1 MGYSSS
7 LIQRKFKDIVGK
19 RYESVL
25 KEYSEFLLTEEE
37 LLVPEVRSILVPLDF
52 FVHDITDEAIDVLS
66 AYDATISL
74 AYITDAGV
82 IEILERAALN
92 QSSTEEFREKKE
104 EYGRKL
110 LERTAA
116 KLEEHGFSIQTRMFV
131 GHKGDDV
138 VQMAKNH
145 DMVALCRRYADG
157 ESTDASIS
165 PIVLRICQRVETPAL
180 IY

>member
-7 LIQRKFKDIVGK
+7 LIQRKFKDIVGR

-37 LLVPEVRSILVPLDF
+37 ILVPEVRSILVPLDF

-82 IEILERAALN
+82 VEILERALDRP
-92 QSSTEEFREKKE
+92 STEEFRAKKE

-116 KLEEHGFSIQTRMFV
+116 KLEEHGLSTQTRMFV

-145 DMVALCRRYADG
+145 DMVALSRRYADG

>member
-7 LIQRKFKDIVGK
+7 LIQRKFKDIVGR
-19 RYESVL
+19 RYDSVL
-25 KEYSEFLLTEEE
+25 KDYSEFLLTDEEM
-37 LLVPEVRSILVPLDF
+37 LVPEVRSILVPLDV
-52 FVHDITDEAIDVLS
+52 FVHEITDEAIDVLS

-74 AYITDAGV
+74 AYITDAEV
-82 IEILERAALN
+82 IELLEQALDRE
-92 QSSTEEFREKKE
+92 STEEFRTKKE

-116 KLEEHGFSIQTRMFV
+116 RLEEHGFSTQTRMFV

-138 VQMAKNH
+138 VRMAKNH

-157 ESTDASIS
+157 ESTDASVS

>member
-7 LIQRKFKDIVGK
+7 LIQRKFRDIVGR

-37 LLVPEVRSILVPLDF
+37 VLVPEVRSILVPLDF

-82 IEILERAALN
+82 VELLERALN
-92 QSSTEEFREKKE
+92 QSSTEEFRAKKE
-104 EYGRKL
+104 EYGRRL
-110 LERTAA
+110 LDRTAA
-116 KLEEHGFSIQTRMFV
+116 KLKEHGFSTQTRMFV

-157 ESTDASIS
+157 ESTDVSIS

>member
-7 LIQRKFKDIVGK
+7 LIQRKFKDIVGR

-37 LLVPEVRSILVPLDF
+37 MLVPEVRSILIPLDL
-52 FVHDITDEAIDVLS
+52 FVHDITDEVIEVLS

-74 AYITDAGV
+74 AYITDSRV
-82 IEILERAALN
+82 IDILEHTLDHA
-92 QSSTEEFREKKE
+92 STEEFRAKKE
-104 EYGRKL
+104 EYGLKL
-110 LERTAA
+110 LERATA
-116 KLEEHGFSIQTRMFV
+116 KLKEHGFTTKTRMFV

-138 VQMAKNH
+138 VQMAGNY
-145 DMVALCRRYADG
+145 DLIAICRRYGDG
-157 ESTDASIS
+157 ESTDVSIS
-165 PIVLRICQRVETPAL
+165 PLVLRICQRVGTPAL

>member
-7 LIQRKFKDIVGK
+7 LIQRKFKDIVGR

-37 LLVPEVRSILVPLDF
+37 LLIPEVRSILVPLDF

-82 IEILERAALN
+82 VEILEQALN
-92 QSSTEEFREKKE
+92 QTSKEEFRANKE
-104 EYGRKL
+104 EYGRQL

-116 KLEEHGFSIQTRMFV
+116 KLEEHGFSTQMRMFV

-157 ESTDASIS
+157 ESTDVSVS

>member
-7 LIQRKFKDIVGK
+7 LIQRKFKDIVGR
-19 RYESVL
+19 RYDSIL
-25 KEYSEFLLTEEE
+25 KDYSEFLLADEEM
-37 LLVPEVRSILVPLDF
+37 LVPEIRSVLVPLDL

-66 AYDATISL
+66 AYDATITL
-74 AYITDAGV
+74 AYITDAEV
-82 IEILERAALN
+82 IELLEQALDRE
-92 QSSTEEFREKKE
+92 STDEFRVKKE
-104 EYGRKL
+104 EYGQKL

-116 KLEEHGFSIQTRMFV
+116 KLEDRGFTTQMRMFI

-138 VQMAKNH
+138 VRMAKNH

-157 ESTDASIS
+157 ESTDVSVS
-165 PIVLRICQRVETPAL
+165 PIVLRICQRVESPAL

>member
-7 LIQRKFKDIVGK
+7 LIQRKFKDIVGR
-19 RYESVL
+19 RYDSVL
-25 KEYSEFLLTEEE
+25 KDYSEFLLTDEEMF
-37 LLVPEVRSILVPLDF
+37 VPEVRSILVPLDS

-66 AYDATISL
+66 AYDATVSL
-74 AYITDAGV
+74 AYITDADV
-82 IEILERAALN
+82 LELLGQALDRE
-92 QSSTEEFREKKE
+92 SMEEFRKKKE
-104 EYGRKL
+104 EYGQKL

-116 KLEEHGFSIQTRMFV
+116 RLEDHGFSTQTRMFV

-138 VQMAKNH
+138 IQMAKNH
-145 DMVALCRRYADG
+145 DMIALCRRYADG
-157 ESTDASIS
+157 EATDTSIS

>member
-7 LIQRKFKDIVGK
+7 LIQRKFKDIVGR
-19 RYESVL
+19 RYEEVL
-25 KEYSEFLLTEEE
+25 KDYSEFLLTEEE
-37 LLVPEVRSILVPLDF
+37 MLVPEIRSILIPLDL
-52 FVHDITDEAIDVLS
+52 FVHDITDEVIDVLS

-74 AYITDAGV
+74 AYITDTGV
-82 IEILERAALN
+82 IELLEQTLDHATA
-92 QSSTEEFREKKE
+92 EEFRAKKE
-104 EYGRKL
+104 EYGRRL

-116 KLEEHGFSIQTRMFV
+116 KLEEHGFTTQARMFV

-138 VQMAKNH
+138 VRIAKNH

>member
-7 LIQRKFKDIVGK
+7 LIQRKFKDIVGR
-19 RYESVL
+19 RYDSVL
-25 KEYSEFLLTEEE
+25 KEYHEFLLTEEE
-37 LLVPEVRSILVPLDF
+37 VLVPEVRSILMPLDF
-52 FVHDITDEAIDVLS
+52 FVHDITNEAIDVLS

-82 IEILERAALN
+82 VELLERALN
-92 QSSTEEFREKKE
+92 HSSTEEFQAKKE

-116 KLEEHGFSIQTRMFV
+116 KLEEHGLSTQTRMFV

>member
-7 LIQRKFKDIVGK
+7 LIQRKFKDIVGR

-37 LLVPEVRSILVPLDF
+37 MLIPEVRSILIPLDL
-52 FVHDITDEAIDVLS
+52 FVHDISDEAIDVLS
-66 AYDATISL
+66 TYNATISL
-74 AYITDAGV
+74 AYITDARV
-82 IEILERAALN
+82 IELLEQALDHA
-92 QSSTEEFREKKE
+92 STEEFRAKKE
-104 EYGRKL
+104 EYGREL

-116 KLEEHGFSIQTRMFV
+116 KLKGHGITTQTRMFV

-138 VQMAKNH
+138 VRMAKNY
-145 DMVALCRRYADG
+145 DLVALCRRYADG
-157 ESTDASIS
+157 EATDVSIS
-165 PIVLRICQRVETPAL
+165 PTVLRICQRVATPAL

>member
-1 MGYSSS
+1 M
-7 LIQRKFKDIVGK
+7 
-19 RYESVL
+19 
-25 KEYSEFLLTEEE
+25 
-37 LLVPEVRSILVPLDF
+37 
-52 FVHDITDEAIDVLS
+52 LS
-66 AYDATISL
+66 AYNATISL

-82 IEILERAALN
+82 IELLEQALN
-92 QSSTEEFREKKE
+92 HASTEEFRAKKE
-104 EYGRKL
+104 EEGREL

-116 KLEEHGFSIQTRMFV
+116 KLKEHGFSTQTRMFV

-138 VQMAKNH
+138 VRIAKNH

-157 ESTDASIS
+157 ESTDVSVS

>member
-7 LIQRKFKDIVGK
+7 LIQRKFKDIVGR
-19 RYESVL
+19 RYEAVL
-25 KEYSEFLLTEEE
+25 KDYSEFLLTDEEM
-37 LLVPEVRSILVPLDF
+37 LVPEVRSILIPLDL
-52 FVHDITDEAIDVLS
+52 FVHDITDEAIEVLS
-66 AYDATISL
+66 TYNATISL

-82 IEILERAALN
+82 IELLEQTLNHAL
-92 QSSTEEFREKKE
+92 TKEFRAKKE
-104 EYGRKL
+104 EEGQEL
-110 LERTAA
+110 LERTVT
-116 KLEEHGFSIQTRMFV
+116 KLKAHGISTQTRMFV

-138 VQMAKNH
+138 VRIAKNH

-157 ESTDASIS
+157 ESTDVSVS

>member
-1 MGYSSS
+1 MGYSSA
-7 LIQRKFKDIVGK
+7 LIQRKFKDIVGR

-25 KEYSEFLLTEEE
+25 KEYGEFLLADEEM
-37 LLVPEVRSILVPLDF
+37 LVPEVRSILIPLDLF
-52 FVHDITDEAIDVLS
+52 AHDITDEAIDILS

-82 IEILERAALN
+82 VELIEQTLDRA
-92 QSSTEEFREKKE
+92 SMEEFQAKKE
-104 EYGRKL
+104 EYGQRL
-110 LERTAA
+110 LERTVA
-116 KLEEHGFSIQTRMFV
+116 KLEEHGFSTQTRMFV

-145 DMVALCRRYADG
+145 DMVALSRRYANG
-157 ESTDASIS
+157 ESTDLSIS
-165 PIVLRICQRVETPAL
+165 PTVLRICQRVETPAL

>member
-7 LIQRKFKDIVGK
+7 LIQRKFKDIAGR

-25 KEYSEFLLTEEE
+25 KDYSEFLLTDREMS
-37 LLVPEVRSILVPLDF
+37 VPEIRSILIPLDL
-52 FVHDITDEAIDVLS
+52 FVHDIPDAAIEVLS
-66 AYDATISL
+66 AYNATISL

-82 IEILERAALN
+82 IELLEQALDRA
-92 QSSTEEFREKKE
+92 STEEFRAKKE

-110 LERTAA
+110 LDRTAA
-116 KLEEHGFSIQTRMFV
+116 KLQDHGFSVQTRMFI

-138 VQMAKNH
+138 VRMAKNH

-157 ESTDASIS
+157 ESTDASVS

>member
-19 RYESVL
+19 RYEAVL
-25 KEYSEFLLTEEE
+25 KDYSEFLLTEEE
-37 LLVPEVRSILVPLDF
+37 MLVPEVRSILVPLDL

-82 IEILERAALN
+82 VGLIEQTLDRAAM
-92 QSSTEEFREKKE
+92 EEFRAKKE
-104 EYGRKL
+104 DYGQRL

-116 KLEEHGFSIQTRMFV
+116 KLEGHGFSTQTRMFV

-138 VQMAKNH
+138 VRMAANH
-145 DMVALCRRYADG
+145 DMVALSRRYADG
-157 ESTDASIS
+157 ESTDLSIS
-165 PIVLRICQRVETPAL
+165 PTVLRICQRVETPAL

>member
-7 LIQRKFKDIVGK
+7 LIQRKFKDIVGR
-19 RYESVL
+19 RYEAVL
-25 KEYSEFLLTEEE
+25 KDYSEFLLTDEEM
-37 LLVPEVRSILVPLDF
+37 LVPEVRSILMPLDI
-52 FVHDITDEAIDVLS
+52 FVHDITDEAIEVLS
-66 AYDATISL
+66 AYNATISL

-82 IEILERAALN
+82 IELLEQALN
-92 QSSTEEFREKKE
+92 HASTEEFRAKKE
-104 EYGRKL
+104 EEGREL

-116 KLEEHGFSIQTRMFV
+116 KLKEHGFSTQTRMFV

-138 VQMAKNH
+138 VRLAKNH
-145 DMVALCRRYADG
+145 DMVALCRNYADG
-157 ESTDASIS
+157 ESTDVSVS

>member
-37 LLVPEVRSILVPLDF
+37 VLIPEVRSILIPLDF

-82 IEILERAALN
+82 VDLLERALDRE
-92 QSSTEEFREKKE
+92 STEEFWTKKE
-104 EYGRKL
+104 DYGRKL

-116 KLEEHGFSIQTRMFV
+116 KFEEHGFSTQTRMFV

-138 VQMAKNH
+138 VRMAKNH